1 MSLRL
6 LVPGTF
12 GSNSSGKIARGTCE
26 NCIGIDW
33 SRSEKRRRG
42 QINKRGN
49 LVLYVRPAAV
59 FYFQFNIWN
68 SADIEIG
75 SVLVQIPRHCCELS
89 SPETFNRV
97 QKKKGKKREKKR
109 RKRKMYH
116 SLRISRRPFFVRRYH
131 RNIKR
136 GRGAARSF
144 PRFITPA
151 ISSCLLNLQHLPV
164 QLSKSSRPI
173 LTYDVRVPSSNY

>member
-97 QKKKGKKREKKR
+97 QKKKKEKKERKKEERGKCIILCVSLGGLSLSAGIIGTSSGDGGR
-109 RKRKMYH
+109 RAH
-116 SLRISRRPFFVRRYH
+116 SPALSRRPFH
-131 RNIKR
+131 
-136 GRGAARSF
+136 
-144 PRFITPA
+144 
-151 ISSCLLNLQHLPV
+151 PV
-164 QLSKSSRPI
+164 
-173 LTYDVRVPSSNY
+173 Y